1 MITVINR
8 NIIRFSHATISKP
21 NPYLNIIPQYNHC
34 TCKVFAYQLESS
46 VLRNVN
52 FNVRD
57 DIDRDYV
64 GSVAE
69 MVETGM

>member
-1 MITVINR
+1 MITVINGI
-8 NIIRFSHATISKP
+8 IIRFSHATISKP
-21 NPYLNIIPQYNHC
+21 NPYPNIITQYNYR
-34 TCKVFAYQLESS
+34 TCKVFAYHLESS

-52 FNVRD
+52 FNVTD